1 MSSDRPLLRLLASVA
16 LACSVLLMSA
26 QPHAQYPLY
35 PRLHLPVPAAQRAPA
50 DRAAAFAKGLPTPRN
65 VSAAPQALLAFNP
78 PGTVSVVNGVFALN
92 GQKKFLLFISYFGG
106 LRDAVLHP
114 DWLIG
119 NLDAAKQLGFDGI
132 RVFPNWWWNLDG
144 TCNPVDV
151 YPLVKGDGSF
161 NFDPLAGVPPIPAS
175 WTYQPPGGYLNS
187 VAGRFQFLLDVAW
200 EKGLVVELALAGET
214 SATAGQRLWD
224 GNNLGPS
231 TQKYRNALK
240 NLAAGLSTLQFFG
253 DSSVS
258 PPSPAQIGYRHVI
271 FDVWNEA
278 NIGFSGYPWCKPVLP
293 GRTPSNASLPLD
305 TNQPSIANFASAVKE
320 GDPLRL
326 VTASLAGEILSPNA
340 AAHWANSN
348 ISYAGHHDPRIV
360 LGGFQWW
367 QATPLHII
375 GYAPAGYLGWR
386 QLPITGVGGI
396 DTFPVSFSEPERHR
410 FVPESSCSQNAY
422 FPTQQCQDNYPVSSF
437 IYAATQAKANGLAS
451 WTWHTEKLFRLGS
464 NYSPGLSQVE
474 DLFLQQIGPAMLNT
488 AWPR

>member
-1 MSSDRPLLRLLASVA
+1 MCLRAGMVKSTNLLALFLFLCGLFLSSARPL
-16 LACSVLLMSA
+16 
-26 QPHAQYPLY
+26 AQYPLY
-35 PRLHLPVPAAQRAPA
+35 PRIQLPVPYAQRAPA
-50 DRAAAFAKGLPTPRN
+50 DRAAAFAKGLPTPS
-65 VSAAPQALLAFNP
+65 VSAVSPALQAFSP

-92 GQKKFLLFISYFGG
+92 GSRRFLLFVSYFGG

-144 TCNPVDV
+144 TCNPVDA

-161 NFDPLAGVPPIPAS
+161 NFDPLVGVPAIPPS
-175 WTYQPPGGYLNS
+175 WLYQPPGGSSNS
-187 VAGRFQFLLDVAW
+187 VAGRLQFLLDVAW

-224 GNNLGPS
+224 GNNPVPS

-258 PPSPAQIGYRHVI
+258 PPSPPQTGYRHVI

-278 NIGFSGYPWCKPVLP
+278 NIGIPAYPWCKPVLP
-293 GRTPSNASLPLD
+293 GRTPSNAGLPLD

-326 VTASLAGEILSPNA
+326 VTGSLAGDILSPNA
-340 AAHWANSN
+340 ATYWANSN
-348 ISYAGHHDPRIV
+348 ISYAGHHDPRSV
-360 LGGFQWW
+360 LAGFQWW
-367 QATPLHII
+367 QATRYTSMGTRP
-375 GYAPAGYLGWR
+375 PATLG
-386 QLPITGVGGI
+386 GGGFPSPESEGSMRSRSLSASPN
-396 DTFPVSFSEPERHR
+396 DTASSLRAHALRTPTFPRSSARTTTPRPALSTRQPRRRPTDWHPGPGIQRSYFVS
-410 FVPESSCSQNAY
+410 
-422 FPTQQCQDNYPVSSF
+422 
-437 IYAATQAKANGLAS
+437 LAI
-451 WTWHTEKLFRLGS
+451 TRQGS
-464 NYSPGLSQVE
+464 
-474 DLFLQQIGPAMLNT
+474 
-488 AWPR
+488 RK